1 MSRSGK
7 ISALILTFCILT
19 SFFASGC
26 AEEHV
31 DISFSWWGQPN
42 REEYTL
48 KGIESYERE
57 YDYVTVNPVNGSWA
71 NYSDGYKAKMEA
83 GLEEDVMQINYDW
96 LLKYSADG
104 NGYYDLSK
112 LEDVL
117 NLNGY
122 KSAELKLGT
131 MNGKLNAIPVGL
143 NSNIFYYNKTVFEKY
158 GIMSVPRTW
167 DDIFEAARIMNGE
180 AYPLMMSQKSI
191 MFAAVAYTEQQTGKS
206 FINSY
211 GRLAFSKN
219 EVKML
224 INMAAYFVEKKIT
237 PPVSQFSSDLV
248 TSGKA
253 AGFFTWVT
261 DADNMAKGARELGN
275 VIVTGDYPGAYI
287 YNRSGYYIK
296 PSVLY
301 AISVNTEN
309 PKESGRF
316 LNYLINDD
324 YFATL
329 QGNDKGF
336 PINDY
341 VFRNIDKDAA
351 SFSYDAYL
359 RMESD
364 EERMQLEH
372 PGMEDPDAVLAFERA
387 YNAVLKGVD
396 PDIEAAA
403 LYNELRTIWK

>member
-1 MSRSGK
+1 M
-7 ISALILTFCILT
+7 
-19 SFFASGC
+19 
-26 AEEHV
+26 E
-31 DISFSWWGQPN
+31 
-42 REEYTL
+42 
-48 KGIESYERE
+48 
-57 YDYVTVNPVNGSWA
+57 NG
-71 NYSDGYKAKMEA
+71 D
-83 GLEEDVMQINYDW
+83 
-96 LLKYSADG
+96 
-104 NGYYDLSK
+104 
-112 LEDVL
+112 
-117 NLNGY
+117 
-122 KSAELKLGT
+122 
-131 MNGKLNAIPVGL
+131 
-143 NSNIFYYNKTVFEKY
+143 
-158 GIMSVPRTW
+158 
-167 DDIFEAARIMNGE
+167 
-180 AYPLMMSQKSI
+180 
-191 MFAAVAYTEQQTGKS
+191 
-206 FINSY
+206 
-211 GRLAFSKN
+211 
-219 EVKML
+219 
-224 INMAAYFVEKKIT
+224 
-237 PPVSQFSSDLV
+237 
-248 TSGKA
+248 
-253 AGFFTWVT
+253 
-261 DADNMAKGARELGN
+261 RELGH
-275 VIVTGDYPGAYI
+275 VIVPGAYPGEYI
-287 YNRSGYYIK
+287 YNRSGYYIT